1 MGNIKTSNKLQ
12 VTTTIGLMAEQKSEI
27 ERISL
32 KRNMSQ
38 QQVMRMM
45 IDLGIECHKD
55 MEKLGL
61 VAAVDFAYY
70 VRQALRQKLDTV
82 GKKQLSLI

>member
-1 MGNIKTSNKLQ
+1 MVAKLEKTISL
-12 VTTTIGLMAEQKSEI
+12 GLMPGQKQEI
-27 ERISL
+27 ERIST

-38 QQVMRMM
+38 QQVIRMM
-45 IDLGIECHKD
+45 LDLGIECHKD